1 MAKVFLAVPY
11 TVSSIRTTRERES
24 GSMVKKR
31 LDWLDIAKG
40 IAILLVIVGH
50 TVNNPSPIRQVIF
63 SFHMP
68 LFFILAGY
76 TFRMKP
82 WGELVKTSCTRLL
95 VPYFLVTLSWKI
107 PYFFTTGGQVDGPSL
122 LAGLGTILFASGTDV
137 PVFGFDAAGM
147 SWFLMALF
155 VSRLLLNALMMLF
168 ERFRVP
174 ELAQGLVC
182 LAIAFAGVSC
192 SKFFGIYLPLSGD
205 VSFYVVLLMW
215 CGHMA
220 RKHGVSPESARWY
233 VVLAA
238 FAVWVACIQIGP
250 FEISSRNFAHPVS
263 GTIGALAGTFF
274 VCWVST
280 LVEQLKNVSALGWL
294 ERFLSFCGRN
304 SLAIFCIHALDWM
317 FPWQS
322 MPYLKT
328 LPFAGGI
335 ASALRCACDVSIAY
349 VVKKA

>member
-1 MAKVFLAVPY
+1 
-11 TVSSIRTTRERES
+11 
-24 GSMVKKR
+24 
-31 LDWLDIAKG
+31 
-40 IAILLVIVGH
+40 
-50 TVNNPSPIRQVIF
+50 
-63 SFHMP
+63 
-68 LFFILAGY
+68 
-76 TFRMKP
+76 
-82 WGELVKTSCTRLL
+82 
-95 VPYFLVTLSWKI
+95 
-107 PYFFTTGGQVDGPSL
+107 
-122 LAGLGTILFASGTDV
+122 
-137 PVFGFDAAGM
+137 M

-174 ELAQGLVC
+174 EFAQGIVC
-182 LAIAFAGVSC
+182 LAIAFVGISF
-192 SKFFGIYLPLSGD
+192 SKLLGLYLPLSGD
-205 VSFYVVLLMW
+205 VSLYVVLLMW

-220 RKHGVSPESARWY
+220 RKHGISPESAKCY
-233 VVLAA
+233 VVLAL
-238 FAVWVACIQIGP
+238 FAVWVASIQIGS

-280 LVEQLKNVSALGWL
+280 LIERLKSWL
-294 ERFLSFCGRN
+294 ERFLTFCGKN

-317 FPWQS
+317 FPWQA

-328 LPFAGGI
+328 LPFSGGV